1 MKTTLT
7 VSILGFVTATVLTV
21 LLTQTIALRRETRT
35 LKASLEE
42 ILKRPVAQPL
52 PPPPEPP
59 PPTVEVAD
67 VMNKL
72 QRHANKLYFA
82 GQHENWK
89 LADFYVE
96 EIEET
101 AKAFSKMNVLHG
113 QVNVSGLMGAL
124 VLPEIV
130 ELERAVSE
138 ADGPAFRKHYQ
149 ALIVS
154 CNACHTAARLPFV
167 VVQDPKTPAYD
178 NQRYEPLTAIAA
190 GTAAGAAATAL
201 VEPPQPAKP

>member
-7 VSILGFVTATVLTV
+7 VSILGLVTATVLTV
-21 LLTQTIALRRETRT
+21 LLTQTIELRKETRT

-42 ILKRPVAQPL
+42 VLKRPVA
-52 PPPPEPP
+52 PPPPSPSEPP

-67 VMNKL
+67 VMTKL

-101 AKAFSKMNVLHG
+101 AKAFSKMNVMHG

-124 VLPEIV
+124 ILPEIE

-138 ADGPAFRKHYQ
+138 ADGAAFQRHYKT
-149 ALIVS
+149 LLS
-154 CNACHTAARLPFV
+154 NCNACHTSARLPFI

-178 NQRYEPLTAIAA
+178 NQRYDRVTAIAG
-190 GTAAGAAATAL
+190 GTAEGAAATAL
-201 VEPPQPAKP
+201 VDPPQPAKP